1 MNVIV
6 NKFLLGKD
14 KLMPEMQL
22 KQSGFTYSACGPLT
36 KNKIKNEKNNR
47 TDKNTSYIYKN
58 DLDKA
63 CFQHDM
69 AYGK

>member
-6 NKFLLGKD
+6 NKLLLGED
-14 KLMPEMQL
+14 KLMHEMLL
-22 KQSGFTYSACGPLT
+22 KQSDFTYSACGPLT
-36 KNKIKNEKNNR
+36 KNKVKNEKVKQ
-47 TDKNTSYIYKN
+47 TGNTGYIYKN

>member
-6 NKFLLGKD
+6 NKLLLGED
-14 KLMPEMQL
+14 KLMHEMQL
-22 KQSGFTYSACGPLT
+22 KQSDFTYSSCGPLT
-36 KNKIKNEKNNR
+36 KNKVKNEKVKQ
-47 TDKNTSYIYKN
+47 TGNTGYIYNN